1 MRLEVDRTEDIR
13 GEIVVPSS
21 KSHTIRGFVFASL
34 AEGKSRLIHALE
46 AADTQAAINACKALG
61 AGIEKECG
69 EFVVRGFS
77 GRPKT
82 DSRIDTLN
90 SGTTTNLIMGTAALG
105 DRKVLIDGDASIRK
119 RTVQPL
125 IDALNALGAKAVSV
139 NNNGCPPVEITGR
152 MKGGIVE
159 VDCRSSQYISSL
171 LINSPLASQD
181 TEIGIL
187 NLCEQPYIEMTLRWL
202 DELGIIYENHD
213 FESIRIFGNQSY
225 HAFEK
230 TIPGD
235 WSSATFMLTAG
246 VMLGRDLMIKGLDME
261 DTQADRQ
268 VVDYLKKMG
277 ADIRMGKEG
286 IVVNKSML
294 TGCELDLNNTPDA
307 LPAIS
312 VLGCYAQGKTVIRNV
327 AHARIKETDRIGVMT
342 EVLRRMGAHVEEKE
356 DGMVIEHSEL
366 QGAHVHGYHDHR
378 VVMAMSLAGM
388 VASGRTVIDTAESV
402 SVTFPNYVDIMKRI
416 GAKIE
421 IIENS

>member
-1 MRLEVDRTEDIR
+1 MRLKVDRTEDIR

-34 AEGKSRLIHALE
+34 AEGESKLIHALE

-61 AGIEKECG
+61 AGIEKENG
-69 EFVVRGFS
+69 EFIVRGFS
-77 GRPKT
+77 GKPKT
-82 DSRIDTLN
+82 DSRLDTLN

-125 IDALNALGAKAVSV
+125 LDALNALGAKAVSL

-152 MKGGIVE
+152 MKGGRVE

-171 LINSPLASQD
+171 LINCPLALQD

-202 DELGIIYENHD
+202 DELGIRYENND
-213 FESIRIFGNQSY
+213 FKSIRIFGNQSY
-225 HAFEK
+225 KAFEK
-230 TIPGD
+230 NIPGD
-235 WSSATFMLTAG
+235 WSSATFLLTAG
-246 VMLGRDLMIKGLDME
+246 VMLGRDLMLKGLDME
-261 DTQADRQ
+261 DTQADKQ
-268 VVDYLKKMG
+268 VLDYLRKMG

-286 IVVNKSML
+286 IVVNRSML

-312 VLGCYAQGKTVIRNV
+312 VLGCYAQGKTAIRNV
-327 AHARIKETDRIGVMT
+327 AHARIKETDRIRVMT
-342 EVLRRMGAHVEEKE
+342 EELGRMGAHVEEKE

-366 QGAHVHGYHDHR
+366 HCAHVHGYHDHR
-378 VVMAMSLAGM
+378 VVMALSLAGM
-388 VASGRTVIDTAESV
+388 IASGQTVIDTAEAV
-402 SVTFPNYVDIMKRI
+402 SVTFPDYADIMKRI
-416 GAKIE
+416 GAKID
-421 IIENS
+421 IIE

>member
-1 MRLEVDRTEDIR
+1 MRLKVDRTEDIR

-34 AEGKSRLIHALE
+34 AEGESRLIHALE
-46 AADTQAAINACKALG
+46 AADTQAAINACKSLG
-61 AGIEKECG
+61 AGIEKESG
-69 EFVVRGFS
+69 EFIVRGFS

-90 SGTTTNLIMGTAALG
+90 SGTTTNMIMGTAALG

-125 IDALNALGAKAVSV
+125 LEALNALGAKAVSV
-139 NNNGCPPVEITGR
+139 NKNGCPPVEITGR
-152 MKGGIVE
+152 MKGGRVE

-171 LINSPLASQD
+171 LINCPLVSQD

-202 DELGIIYENHD
+202 DELGIRYENND
-213 FESIRIFGNQSY
+213 FKTIRIFGNQSY
-225 HAFEK
+225 NAFEK
-230 TIPGD
+230 IIPGD
-235 WSSATFMLTAG
+235 WSSATFLLAAG
-246 VMLGRDLMIKGLDME
+246 VMLGRDLIIKGLDIE
-261 DTQADRQ
+261 DTQADKQ
-268 VVDYLKKMG
+268 VLDYLKKMG
-277 ADIRMGKEG
+277 ADIRFGREG
-286 IVVNKSML
+286 IVVNRSML

-342 EVLRRMGAHVEEKE
+342 EELGRMGAHVEEKE
-356 DGMVIEHSEL
+356 DGMVIEYSGLH
-366 QGAHVHGYHDHR
+366 GAHVHGYHDHR
-378 VVMAMSLAGM
+378 VVMALSLAGM
-388 VASGRTVIDTAESV
+388 IASGRTVIDTAEAV
-402 SVTFPNYVDIMKRI
+402 SVTFPGYADIMKRI

-421 IIENS
+421 IIE